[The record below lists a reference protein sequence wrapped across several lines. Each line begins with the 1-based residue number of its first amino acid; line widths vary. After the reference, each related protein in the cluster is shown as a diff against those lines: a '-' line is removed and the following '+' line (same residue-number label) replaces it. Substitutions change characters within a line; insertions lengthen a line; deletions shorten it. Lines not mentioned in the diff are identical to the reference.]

1 VEDVGKVF
9 CFDAGGQFDFEE
21 SASVIERDDEE
32 GGCCGD
38 GRSLRIEL
46 LKILLSP
53 LVDSV

>member
-1 VEDVGKVF
+1 VEDVGKIF
-9 CFDAGGQFDFEE
+9 GFDTGGQLDFEKG
-21 SASVIERDDEE
+21 ASVIECDDEE

-38 GRSLRIEL
+38 GRRLRVEL